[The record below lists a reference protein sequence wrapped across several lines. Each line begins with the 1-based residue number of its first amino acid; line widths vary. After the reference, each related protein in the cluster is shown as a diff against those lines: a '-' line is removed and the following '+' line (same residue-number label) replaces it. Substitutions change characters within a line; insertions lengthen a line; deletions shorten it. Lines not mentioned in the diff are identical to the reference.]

1 MAREWILL
9 QRVLGQHAE
18 AVEAFAH
25 VRHPRC
31 DPDFRACRNRDH
43 RFDRTAAMM
52 SATSSVFASASHRTL
67 VPQGRSISMQDGD
80 RCADI
85 DTLSSSSVTSTG
97 TKTAQEPNFVFQL
110 DIRRG
115 VVTLSQIERVSPTTA
130 NTEARDFNDLVYRSI
145 AKIRLVSCDV
155 TTPPNSFFSVIG
167 RLFLLGAIL

>member
-1 MAREWILL
+1 
-9 QRVLGQHAE
+9 
-18 AVEAFAH
+18 
-25 VRHPRC
+25 
-31 DPDFRACRNRDH
+31 
-43 RFDRTAAMM
+43 
-52 SATSSVFASASHRTL
+52 
-67 VPQGRSISMQDGD
+67 MQDGD